1 MPGTRLEDATAIF
14 ERMRT
19 SFAAMEHPATGSFER
34 MRTSF
39 AAMEHPATGSLDV
52 PFIAALDATLQTS
65 LAS

>member
-19 SFAAMEHPATGSFER
+19 SFAAMEN
-34 MRTSF
+34 
-39 AAMEHPATGSLDV
+39 PATGSLDV
-52 PFIAALDATLQTS
+52 TSIPALDATLQTS